1 MIKKIVSLRVN
12 GDSYEVIVNPNMTL
26 LELLREG
33 LGFTGTK
40 MGCDEGECGACTVI
54 LEGKPVDSCMVLAL
68 EADGKEVITIEGLAK
83 GDELHP
89 LQKAFIDNGSIQCG
103 FCTPGMILSGKAL
116 LDNNP
121 NPTDTEIKEA
131 IAGNICRCSGYNRIV
146 EAIKLVRDQKK

>member
-1 MIKKIVSLRVN
+1 MIKKIVKLKVN
-12 GDSYEVIVNPNMTL
+12 GDFYEVIVKPNMTL

-40 MGCDEGECGACTVI
+40 KGCNEGECGSCTVI
-54 LEGKPVDSCMVLAL
+54 LEGKPVNSCMVLGL

-89 LQKAFIDNGSIQCG
+89 LQKAFIDNAAIQCG
-103 FCTPGMILSGKAL
+103 FCTPGMILSAKAL
-116 LDNNP
+116 MDNDS

-131 IAGNICRCSGYNRIV
+131 IAGNICRCTGYISIV
-146 EAIKLVRDQKK
+146 EAIKVVRDQRK

>member
-1 MIKKIVSLRVN
+1 MIKKIVKLKVN
-12 GDSYEVIVNPNMTL
+12 GDFYEVIVKPNMTL

-40 MGCDEGECGACTVI
+40 KGCNEGECGSCTVI
-54 LEGKPVDSCMVLAL
+54 LEGKPVNSCMVLGL

-89 LQKAFIDNGSIQCG
+89 LQKAFIDNAAIQCG
-103 FCTPGMILSGKAL
+103 FCTPGMILSAKAL
-116 LDNNP
+116 MDNDS

-131 IAGNICRCSGYNRIV
+131 IAGNICRCTG
-146 EAIKLVRDQKK
+146 

>member
-1 MIKKIVSLRVN
+1 MIKKIVRLRVN
-12 GDSYEVIVNPNMTL
+12 GDFYEVIVNPNMTL

-40 MGCDEGECGACTVI
+40 KGCNEGECGSCTVI
-54 LEGKPVDSCMVLAL
+54 LEGKPVNSCMVLGL

-89 LQKAFIDNGSIQCG
+89 LQKAFIDNAAIQCG
-103 FCTPGMILSGKAL
+103 FCTPGMILSAKAL
-116 LDNNP
+116 LDNDS

-131 IAGNICRCSGYNRIV
+131 IAGNICRCTGYISIV
-146 EAIKLVRDQKK
+146 EAIKMVRDQRK